1 MKGRVSEQA
10 TMAPLPEPRRW
21 ADVPWLRRLT
31 AAALA
36 AIAIALVVENQRE
49 VGIARDE
56 TVYMN
61 AGDRYAA
68 WWIGA
73 VSGKGG
79 LDEKTI
85 TAHFGGPGATDGNR
99 EHPPLVKTLIGVSE
113 RVFHDRLGWM
123 SEVSAQRLPAAV
135 LNGVLVALVFAMTA
149 ALWGWAEAVA
159 AALLVLFLPRLF
171 FHAGLACFDAPIAAL
186 WFATVYAWWRA
197 LASRAWMWGCG
208 AVFGLALATKHNALI
223 LPAVIGLHYVWVAA
237 RGPAAGGFGRRFVT
251 TRPVALLSMAVLG
264 PLVLVAVWPWLW
276 FEPVAHVRDWV
287 TFHLRHVHYN
297 FEYLGRN
304 WNHPPFP
311 WHVALVTTVLTV
323 PAATLVASAVGVVAW
338 WRGRDVRDARAPG
351 VLLAL
356 SAAAS
361 MGPFFLG
368 STPIF
373 GAEKHWAPAMPSLAI
388 AAGVGVVWSGRV
400 AAAWLAE
407 RWPLRRA
414 GIEPVLVLAVAGA
427 VIGAAAAETRHAQ
440 PYALSHYNAIAG
452 GAPGGADI
460 GMNRQFW
467 GYAARGVLPFLR
479 SQATGSGAR
488 PVYTHDA
495 SPAWGAYLRDGLVPR
510 SLPDAGGEYAG
521 GIERSQLAI
530 VIHERHFRRHDFLI
544 WKAYGTV
551 QPAFVLRFDGV
562 PLVSVYRRPS
572 PPVPPTAR

>member
-1 MKGRVSEQA
+1 MKGRVDPHAA
-10 TMAPLPEPRRW
+10 TMAAPVPPRRW
-21 ADVPWLRRLT
+21 ADIPWLRRAT

-36 AIAIALVVENQRE
+36 ALAIGLVVVSQRE

-68 WWIGA
+68 WWLGLA
-73 VSGKGG
+73 GGKG

-99 EHPPLVKTLIGVSE
+99 EHPPLVKTLIGFSE
-113 RVFHDRLGWM
+113 RLFHDRLGVTG
-123 SEVSAQRLPAAV
+123 EVTAQRLPAAA
-135 LNGVLVALVFAMTA
+135 LFGVLVALVFAMTV
-149 ALWGWAEAVA
+149 ALWGWAEAVV

-171 FHAGLACFDAPIAAL
+171 FHAGLACFDAPIATL

-197 LASRAWMWGCG
+197 LSSRAWMWGCG

-223 LPAVIGLHYVWVAA
+223 LPAVIGLHYLWVAL
-237 RGPAAGGFGRRFVT
+237 RGDGGGVASRLVR
-251 TRPVALLSMAVLG
+251 TRPIALLSMALLG
-264 PLVLVAVWPWLW
+264 PLTLIAVWPWLW
-276 FEPVAHVRDWV
+276 FEPVAHVRDWI

-297 FEYLGRN
+297 FEYLGAN

-323 PAATLVASAVGVVAW
+323 PAATLLASGVGVVGWLRTRAH
-338 WRGRDVRDARAPG
+338 DARAPG

-361 MGPFFLG
+361 MGPFFVG

-388 AAGVGVVWSGRV
+388 AAGVGAVWSARI

-407 RWPLRRA
+407 RWPLRRVA
-414 GIEPVLVLAVAGA
+414 IEPVLAIAVGGA
-427 VIGAAAAETRHAQ
+427 VVGAAAVETRHAQ

-452 GAPGGADI
+452 GAPGGADL

-467 GYAARGVLPFLR
+467 GYAARGVLPFLAT
-479 SQATGSGAR
+479 QAPVSGTR

-495 SPAWGAYLRDGLVPR
+495 SPAWGIYLRDGLLPR

-530 VIHERHFRRHDFLI
+530 VVHERHFRRHDFLI
-544 WKAYGTV
+544 WEAYGTV
-551 QPAFVLRFDGV
+551 QPVFVLRADGV

-572 PPVPPTAR
+572 VKVPATAP